1 MKTRCITSCDGE
13 LICSGWHLAVKCRG
27 ELCEPRRRFMKKKV
41 FNDYRIVSKGD
52 SDYPERLDKIK
63 GAPERLYVRGNLP
76 DPSRKTVAIVG
87 ARNASDYGLTLAKT
101 VARILT
107 LNGVQV
113 ISGLAMGIDTAG
125 HMGVIEIEKPTFA
138 ILGCGVDICFPTHNS
153 NVYEKILEYGGGII
167 AEVDIG
173 TPPLPYNF
181 PLRNRIIS
189 GLSDVVIVVEARDK
203 SGSLITADY
212 ALEQGKTIFACP
224 GRVGD
229 SLSRGT
235 NDLIKQG
242 AYILTSVDD
251 VLEHLGLIV
260 DGLIPKKEK
269 DVSTL
274 DYYEKLLYDALQDET
289 LHIDQIVEKVKL
301 PITKCLNT
309 IMSLELNGFVE
320 SAINNYYRRVE

>member
-1 MKTRCITSCDGE
+1 MSK
-13 LICSGWHLAVKCRG
+13 VK
-27 ELCEPRRRFMKKKV
+27 FK
-41 FNDYRIVSKGD
+41 DYKIVDLK
-52 SDYPERLDKIK
+52 SDEYPERLRKLK
-63 GAPERLYVRGNLP
+63 GKPEKLYVRGKLP
-76 DPSRKTVAIVG
+76 DPNKKTVAIVG

-101 VARILT
+101 IARIMT
-107 LNGVQV
+107 LNDVQV

-125 HMGVIEIEKPTFA
+125 HIGAIEVEKPTFA
-138 ILGCGVDICFPTHNS
+138 VLGCGVDICFPAHNS
-153 NVYEKILEYGGGII
+153 NVYERILDYGGGII
-167 AEVDIG
+167 SELDIG

-189 GLSDVVIVVEARDK
+189 GLSDVVIVVEAREK

-235 NDLIKQG
+235 NNLIKQG
-242 AYILTSVDD
+242 AYILTSADD

-260 DGLIPKKEK
+260 DGLIPKVEK

-274 DYYEKLLYDALQDET
+274 DYFEKLIYDTLQDDT
-289 LHIDQIVEKVKL
+289 LHIDQIVEKSKL

-309 IMSLELNGFVE
+309 IMSLEFNGFVE
-320 SAINNYYRRVE
+320 TTINNYYKRSK

>member
-1 MKTRCITSCDGE
+1 MK
-13 LICSGWHLAVKCRG
+13 
-27 ELCEPRRRFMKKKV
+27 RRFMIKNK
-41 FNDYRIVSKGD
+41 FTDYRIVKKGD
-52 SDYPERLDKIK
+52 SDYPERLEKIK
-63 GAPERLYVRGNLP
+63 GAPEKLYLRGKLP
-76 DPSRKTVAIVG
+76 DPSKKTVAIVG

-101 VARILT
+101 IARILS
-107 LNGVQV
+107 LNDVQV

-125 HMGVIEIEKPTFA
+125 HIGVIEVEKPTFA
-138 ILGCGVDICFPTHNS
+138 VLGCGVDICFPSHNS
-153 NVYEKILEYGGGII
+153 NVYERILEYGGGVI

-235 NDLIKQG
+235 NNLIKQG
-242 AYILTSVDD
+242 AYILTSADD

-260 DGLIPKKEK
+260 DGLIPKVEK
-269 DVSTL
+269 NIATL
-274 DYYEKLLYDALQDET
+274 DYYERQIYDALQEET

-301 PITKCLNT
+301 PVTKCLNI

-320 SAINNYYRRVE
+320 STINNYYRRTSST

>member
-1 MKTRCITSCDGE
+1 MSK
-13 LICSGWHLAVKCRG
+13 VK
-27 ELCEPRRRFMKKKV
+27 FK
-41 FNDYRIVSKGD
+41 DYKIVDLK
-52 SDYPERLDKIK
+52 SDEYPERLKKLK
-63 GAPERLYVRGNLP
+63 GKPEKLYVRGKLP
-76 DPSRKTVAIVG
+76 DPNKKTVAIVG

-101 VARILT
+101 IARIMT
-107 LNGVQV
+107 LNDVQV

-125 HMGVIEIEKPTFA
+125 HIGSIEVEKPTFA
-138 ILGCGVDICFPTHNS
+138 VLGCGVDICFPAHNS
-153 NVYEKILEYGGGII
+153 NVYERILDYGGGII
-167 AEVDIG
+167 SELDIG

-189 GLSDVVIVVEARDK
+189 GLSDVVIVVEAREK

-235 NDLIKQG
+235 NNLIKQG
-242 AYILTSVDD
+242 AYILTSADD

-260 DGLIPKKEK
+260 DGLIPKVEK

-274 DYYEKLLYDALQDET
+274 DYFEKLIYDALQDDT
-289 LHIDQIVEKVKL
+289 LHIDQIVEKSKL

-320 SAINNYYRRVE
+320 TTINNYYKRSK

>member
-1 MKTRCITSCDGE
+1 MIKNKFT
-13 LICSGWHLAVKCRG
+13 
-27 ELCEPRRRFMKKKV
+27 
-41 FNDYRIVSKGD
+41 DYRIVKKGD
-52 SDYPERLDKIK
+52 SDYPERLEKIK
-63 GAPERLYVRGNLP
+63 GAPEKLYLRGKLP
-76 DPSRKTVAIVG
+76 DPNKKTVAIVG

-101 VARILT
+101 IARILS
-107 LNGVQV
+107 LNDVQV

-125 HMGVIEIEKPTFA
+125 HMGVIEVEKPTFA
-138 ILGCGVDICFPTHNS
+138 VLGCGVDICFPSHNS
-153 NVYEKILEYGGGII
+153 NVYERILDYGGGII

-212 ALEQGKTIFACP
+212 ALEQGRTIFACP

-235 NDLIKQG
+235 NNLIKQG
-242 AYILTSVDD
+242 AYILTSADD

-260 DGLIPKKEK
+260 DGLIPKVEK
-269 DVSTL
+269 NIATL
-274 DYYEKLLYDALQDET
+274 DYYERQIYDVLQEET
-289 LHIDQIVEKVKL
+289 LHIDQIVDKVKL
-301 PITKCLNT
+301 PVTKCLNT

-320 SAINNYYRRVE
+320 STINNYYRRTSST

>member
-1 MKTRCITSCDGE
+1 
-13 LICSGWHLAVKCRG
+13 
-27 ELCEPRRRFMKKKV
+27 MKKER
-41 FNDYRIVSKGD
+41 FTDYKIVKKGD
-52 SDYPERLDKIK
+52 GDYPEKLLRIK
-63 GAPERLYVRGNLP
+63 GAPEKLYVRGSLP
-76 DPSRKTVAIVG
+76 DPNKKTVSIVG
-87 ARNASDYGLTLAKT
+87 ARNCTDYGCTLAKT
-101 VARILT
+101 IARILSM
-107 LNGVQV
+107 NDVQV
-113 ISGLAMGIDTAG
+113 ISGLAMGIDTQG
-125 HMGVIEIEKPTFA
+125 HIGAIEVEKPTFA
-138 ILGCGVDICFPTHNS
+138 VMGCGVDICFPSHNS

-167 AEVDIG
+167 AEVEVG

-203 SGSLITADY
+203 SGSLITADF

-235 NDLIKQG
+235 NNLIKQG

-260 DGLIPKKEK
+260 DGLIPKIENDLSKLDFFEK
-269 DVSTL
+269 QVYETL
-274 DYYEKLLYDALQDET
+274 KDET

-301 PITKCLNT
+301 PVGKCLN
-309 IMSLELNGFVE
+309 ILMSLELNGFVE
-320 SAINNYYRRVE
+320 TTINNYYRHTI

>member
-1 MKTRCITSCDGE
+1 MINSQ
-13 LICSGWHLAVKCRG
+13 
-27 ELCEPRRRFMKKKV
+27 KK
-41 FNDYRIVSKGD
+41 FTDYRVVKKGD
-52 SDYPERLDKIK
+52 SDYPERLMRIK
-63 GAPERLYVRGNLP
+63 DAPEKLYVRGNLP
-76 DPSRKTVAIVG
+76 DPNKKSVAIVG
-87 ARNASDYGLTLAKT
+87 ARNCTDYGSTLAKT
-101 VARILT
+101 IARILSI
-107 LNGVQV
+107 NSVQI
-113 ISGLAMGIDTAG
+113 ISGLAMGIDTQG
-125 HMGVIEIEKPTFA
+125 HIGAIEVEKPTFA
-138 ILGCGVDICFPTHNS
+138 VLGCGVDICFPAHNS
-153 NVYEKILEYGGGII
+153 NVYERILDYGGGII
-167 AEVDIG
+167 SELDVG

-189 GLSDVVIVVEARDK
+189 GLSDVVIVVEAREK

-235 NDLIKQG
+235 NNLIKQG
-242 AYILTSVDD
+242 AYILTSADD

-260 DGLIPKKEK
+260 DGLIPKVEK

-274 DYYEKLLYDALQDET
+274 DYFEKLIYDTLQDDT
-289 LHIDQIVEKVKL
+289 LHIDQIVEKSKL

-320 SAINNYYRRVE
+320 TTINNYYKRSK

>member
-1 MKTRCITSCDGE
+1 MNKSKKFTDYK
-13 LICSGWHLAVKCRG
+13 LI
-27 ELCEPRRRFMKKKV
+27 KK
-41 FNDYRIVSKGD
+41 DDI
-52 SDYPERLDKIK
+52 DYPKKLKKIK
-63 GAPERLYVRGNLP
+63 DAPEKIYVRGNLP
-76 DPSRKTVAIVG
+76 DSKKKTVAIVG
-87 ARNASDYGLTLAKT
+87 ARNCTEYGLTLAKT
-101 VARILT
+101 ISRILST
-107 LNGVQV
+107 NDVQV

-125 HMGVIEIEKPTFA
+125 HIGALEVEKPTFA
-138 ILGCGVDICFPTHNS
+138 VLGCGVDICFPSHNS
-153 NVYEKILEYGGGII
+153 NVYQRILDYGGGII

-189 GLSDVVIVVEARDK
+189 GLSDVVIVIEARDK
-203 SGSLITADY
+203 SGALITADF

-235 NDLIKQG
+235 NNLIKQG

-260 DGLIPKKEK
+260 DGLIPKVEK

-274 DYYEKLLYDALQDET
+274 DYFEKIIYDTLSSET
-289 LHIDQIVEKVKL
+289 LHIDQIVEKTKI
-301 PITKCLNT
+301 PINKVLNT
-309 IMSLELNGFVE
+309 LMSLELNGFIE
-320 SAINNYYRRVE
+320 TTINNYYKRNDSSCF

>member
-1 MKTRCITSCDGE
+1 MN
-13 LICSGWHLAVKCRG
+13 
-27 ELCEPRRRFMKKKV
+27 KKFK
-41 FNDYRIVSKGD
+41 DYRIVEKGGD
-52 SDYPERLDKIK
+52 EYPDKLRK
-63 GAPERLYVRGNLP
+63 LKVKPEKLYVRGKLP
-76 DPSRKTVAIVG
+76 DPNKKTVAIVG

-101 VARILT
+101 IARILT
-107 LNGVQV
+107 LNDVQV
-113 ISGLAMGIDTAG
+113 VSGLAMGIDTAG
-125 HMGVIEIEKPTFA
+125 HMGAIELEKPTFA
-138 ILGCGVDICFPTHNS
+138 VLGCGVDICFPSHNS
-153 NVYEKILEYGGGII
+153 NVYERILDYGGGII
-167 AEVDIG
+167 SELEIG
-173 TPPLPYNF
+173 TPPLPHNF

-189 GLSDVVIVVEARDK
+189 GLADVVIVVEARDK

-212 ALEQGKTIFACP
+212 ALDQGKTIFACP

-235 NDLIKQG
+235 NNLIKQG
-242 AYILTSVDD
+242 AYILTSADD

-274 DYYEKLLYDALQDET
+274 DYFERVIYDALQNET

-301 PITKCLNT
+301 PVTKCLNI

-320 SAINNYYRRVE
+320 TTINNYYRRVE

>member
-1 MKTRCITSCDGE
+1 MIKT
-13 LICSGWHLAVKCRG
+13 
-27 ELCEPRRRFMKKKV
+27 KK
-41 FNDYRIVSKGD
+41 FTDYRVVKKGD
-52 SDYPERLDKIK
+52 SDYPERLERIK
-63 GAPERLYVRGNLP
+63 DAPEKLYVRGNLP
-76 DPSRKTVAIVG
+76 DPKKKTVSIVG
-87 ARNASDYGLTLAKT
+87 ARNCTEYGSTLAKT
-101 VARILT
+101 IARILS
-107 LNGVQV
+107 LNDVQV

-125 HMGVIEIEKPTFA
+125 HIGVIEVEKPTFA
-138 ILGCGVDICFPTHNS
+138 VMGCGVDICFPTHNS
-153 NVYEKILEYGGGII
+153 NVYERILDYGGGII
-167 AEVDIG
+167 SEVDIG

-235 NDLIKQG
+235 NNLIKQG
-242 AYILTSVDD
+242 AYILTSADD

-260 DGLIPKKEK
+260 DGLIPKVEK

-274 DYYEKLLYDALQDET
+274 DYYEKIVFDALKEET

-320 SAINNYYRRVE
+320 TTINNYYRQVE